1 MTGKIKLNAASGGGS
16 VSLQAP
22 SSSGNDRVYTVPDIG
37 SDGTLATTATAGKIL
52 KTKTITKTNT
62 YSNGSAG
69 THDVTG
75 LSLTMDA
82 PASADSKYLVIA
94 MLTGTSAN
102 GHSNRFLLHGTTTG
116 TLLQG
121 DAAGNRARGI
131 SGELFQNNTNQ
142 AMTQTLVVL
151 DDPDTTAT
159 QTYKVQVVVRSGT
172 GVYVNRS
179 VSDGDATNL
188 LRSASTLTV
197 MEVAA

>member
-1 MTGKIKLNAASGGGS
+1 MKTDGSGNLSFDAAGGGK
-16 VSLQAP
+16 V
-22 SSSGNDRVYTVPDIG
+22 
-37 SDGTLATTATAGKIL
+37 L
-52 KTKTITKTNT
+52 KTKTITKTDT
-62 YSNGSAG
+62 YTNSSTG

-94 MLTGTSAN
+94 MLTGTSPN
-102 GHSNRFLLHGTTTG
+102 GHSNRFMLDGTTTG

-159 QTYKVQVVVRSGT
+159 QTYKVQVVNRSGST
-172 GVYVNRS
+172 THVNRS
-179 VSDGDATNL
+179 VSDGDGTNI

-197 MEVAA
+197 MEIQD